1 MRPLQFLRRLLLP
14 IISAAVMSTLAV
26 TFAQA
31 EKVTVKVLPRPV
43 QAAAVAGWSPQL
55 TKDVAAALKGKALA
69 AGVTKATW
77 TGRNFAKHHIIP
89 QTYLQAAAGLALLN
103 TVGDQSLRDR
113 LVAALRTIAAGAAG
127 GPPAAW
133 NLGPVVWA
141 PINLF
146 EGPDGYYRSDDP
158 GEGGEKKR
166 PRSFDQTRW
175 KLLQAALTALENA
188 GRMTAQAYTSSTDN
202 LNKMQ
207 KGGKTRF
214 AMIVEAFEALAS
226 FQAGKA
232 GVSPFARADWVD
244 GSGKALVV
252 ADLIA
257 YMNSEVVAKLSSA
270 RKQAYQLR

>member
-1 MRPLQFLRRLLLP
+1 MRPLQFMCRLLLP
-14 IISAAVMSTLAV
+14 MISAAVMSALAV
-26 TFAQA
+26 TAAQA
-31 EKVTVKVLPRPV
+31 EKVTVKIVPRPA

-55 TKDVAAALKGKALA
+55 TTDVTAALTGKALA
-69 AGVTKATW
+69 AGVTNATW

-89 QTYLQAAAGLALLN
+89 QTFLQAAAGLALLN

-113 LVAALRTIAAGAAG
+113 LVAAIQTIAAGAAG

-158 GEGGEKKR
+158 GEGGEKTR

-175 KLLQAALTALENA
+175 KLLQTALTALENA
-188 GRMTAQAYTSSTDN
+188 GSMTAQAYTSSTDN

-207 KGGKTRF
+207 KGGKTGF
-214 AMIVEAFEALAS
+214 GMIVEAFEALAN
-226 FQAGKA
+226 FQAGQP
-232 GVSPFARADWVD
+232 GVSALARTDWVD
-244 GSGKALVV
+244 NSGNGFVV
-252 ADLIA
+252 ADLIV
-257 YMNSEVVAKLSSA
+257 YMNSEVVAQLSGA
-270 RKQAYQLR
+270 RKQAYHLR